1 MGGMIGMIWSWT
13 PAANMRYI
21 SKLRQNFFPLA
32 RAEKRGEKVKKGE
45 KVESK
50 KV

>member
-1 MGGMIGMIWSWT
+1 MLPVGHRTINNIG
-13 PAANMRYI
+13 
-21 SKLRQNFFPLA
+21 KLRQNFFPLA
-32 RAEKRGEKVKKGE
+32 RAENRGKKAKKGE